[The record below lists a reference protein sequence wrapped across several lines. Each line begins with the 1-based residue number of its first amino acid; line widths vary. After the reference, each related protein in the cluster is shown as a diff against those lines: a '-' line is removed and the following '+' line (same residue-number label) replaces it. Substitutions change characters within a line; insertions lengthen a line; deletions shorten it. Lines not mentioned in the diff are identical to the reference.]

1 MDTLIGKRISEL
13 AKADEISANTRF
25 LVTRFDQVAKEIVES
40 YGLKYSTLSNQIF
53 NDVKNMLHL
62 SSMAYESKYAYAK
75 ITHLHDYDYVDAE
88 VFYGPDSERKY
99 LDHKMID
106 LGTIE
111 ISNYNSVKSL
121 HICVPYIR
129 FEPPKKYRIGELK
142 LVYISSDNVDYELK
156 QKGYTPTY
164 GWVIPDGRTYSK
176 EDYPEAYE
184 LYKDDTSDT
193 SFTIPE
199 ITGFFRL
206 NPGINT
212 TEPLKKYNYYNSDVK
227 HIHEIHQKA
236 QLGHVDVSAQFN
248 LTSTSYA
255 GPDLAAHS
263 GGGAESDYPGG
274 EGSVTT
280 GQIDIAKDVKGGVVT
295 VTGAKIYEC
304 DSDDTEAYP
313 THDTLVAVMYI
324 GIRGQGNHLSVTSDT
339 NGGTSSSPNKREVSS
354 GYPIGTLPK
363 PNKANHVFIGW
374 TTRADGGDQVDKD
387 TIITENMTIYAQYLP
402 KTITFK
408 KHGSLN
414 ISQND
419 VISDIKRDGY
429 LLADQGIP
437 ITNGMEIV
445 FKINCPKNNTSRG
458 QITTLFNSKDKM
470 QIGIANRKVYWGAKN
485 NSLEDWPTLLGSV
498 SVGLSRDYWIK
509 MKQIGNKYIGYVST
523 DGINYTQD
531 YEISKDNT
539 NLKSYSFYIG
549 NLPPSSNT
557 SSNFSFNGSID
568 ISQSYISIN
577 DTRIGFQINE

>member
-13 AKADEISANTRF
+13 AKADEISADTRF
-25 LVTRFDQVAKEIVES
+25 LVTRFDQIAKEIVES
-40 YGLKYSTLSNQIF
+40 YGLKYSALSNQIF

-88 VFYGPDSERKY
+88 VFYGPDSDRKY
-99 LDHKMID
+99 LNHKMID

-121 HICVPYIR
+121 HICVPYIK
-129 FEPPKKYRIGELK
+129 FEPPKNYRIGELK
-142 LVYISSDNVDYELK
+142 LVYISSDNVDYELE

-184 LYKDDTSDT
+184 FYKDGTSDT

-212 TEPLKKYNYYNSDVK
+212 TEPLKKYNYYNSDVR
-227 HIHEIHQKA
+227 HIHKIHQKA
-236 QLGHVDVSAQFN
+236 QLGHVDMSAQFD
-248 LTSTSYA
+248 LTSTQYA
-255 GPDLAAHS
+255 GIDFAAHS
-263 GGGAESDYPGG
+263 GGGPESDYPSG

-280 GQIDIAKDVKGGVVT
+280 GQVDIAKDVEGGVVA
-295 VTGAKIYEC
+295 VTGAQIHEC
-304 DSDDTEAYP
+304 GSDNTEAYP

-324 GIRGQGNHLSVTSDT
+324 GFKGQGNHLSVTFDV
-339 NGGTSSSPNKREVSS
+339 NGGTLASSNKREVNS
-354 GYPIGTLPK
+354 GYPIGSLPEPSK
-363 PNKANHVFIGW
+363 SNHVFIGW
-374 TTRADGGDQVDKD
+374 STLKDGGEQVDKD
-387 TIITENMTIYAQYLP
+387 TIITENITIYAQYLP
-402 KTITFK
+402 TTITFT

-419 VISDIKRDGY
+419 VISEIGRDGY
-429 LLADQGIP
+429 LQADQYIP
-437 ITNGMEIV
+437 ITNGMEFV
-445 FKINCPKNNTSRG
+445 FKINCTNNQSRG
-458 QITTLFNSKDKM
+458 QTTTLFNSKDKI
-470 QIGIANRKVYWGAKN
+470 QLGIVNRKFYWGTKT
-485 NSLEDWPTLLGSV
+485 NSLVDLHTFLCGSV
-498 SVGLSRDYWIK
+498 SVGLMRDYWIK

-523 DGINYTQD
+523 DGINYIQD
-531 YEISKDNT
+531 YEITKDNT

-549 NLPPSSNT
+549 NLPPLYSNST
-557 SSNFSFNGSID
+557 YSFFGSID

-577 DTRIGFQINE
+577 DTKIGFQINK